1 MMPPR
6 LNLWPSVCSSGRVG
20 QSAKWSRSRS
30 RGKIH
35 LLISATIIIIITR
48 PKPAYGRQGLAGSSL
63 RASGA
68 QLLSGKWSFFVTHK
82 HTLHQNIYIISVN
95 HHHLSNCPLFVQGW
109 WRPIYTLT
117 LIFVSSSLFILIIS
131 SFIHSFYHFTL
142 YLIHS
147 LSCYI
152 PTYLCVLDQRTLQH
166 ILFILYL
173 YLYIST
179 ISTSYLEAHSNT
191 YLSLIFTLGT
201 SFSSQFLVPR
211 HFNEVTFSR
220 LVMLLPSAERGH
232 SIEVM
237 FLFRPHFISTP
248 SALPAVRNTDV
259 SLRVQRYRVR

>member
-1 MMPPR
+1 M
-6 LNLWPSVCSSGRVG
+6 
-20 QSAKWSRSRS
+20 
-30 RGKIH
+30 
-35 LLISATIIIIITR
+35 
-48 PKPAYGRQGLAGSSL
+48 
-63 RASGA
+63 
-68 QLLSGKWSFFVTHK
+68 
-82 HTLHQNIYIISVN
+82 
-95 HHHLSNCPLFVQGW
+95 
-109 WRPIYTLT
+109 
-117 LIFVSSSLFILIIS
+117 
-131 SFIHSFYHFTL
+131 
-142 YLIHS
+142 YLILS

-152 PTYLCVLDQRTLQH
+152 PTHLCVLDQRTLQH

-211 HFNEVTFSR
+211 RFNEVTFS
-220 LVMLLPSAERGH
+220 PGNAPAGCRGH

-259 SLRVQRYRVR
+259 SLRVQTKVQGLIIISCEKRELIGLGIDENQQKRGRQIVVRSIARGCIDK